1 MYAANTPFGQGLA
14 YANDALYNGFMI
26 VRSRPTYMAL
36 LFAVRGSVLPLVAGR
51 LVIILLVSCL
61 AVGLHHVWPHYLGV
75 PIAAPFTLL
84 GLGLSIFMGFRNN
97 ACYDRWW
104 EGRKQWGAL
113 VAASRNILRDIT
125 ALLPDSDPFR
135 RQAAHFIGSFARHLR
150 DQLRDKCP
158 HSTDKS
164 GRLLAEIADQLGQR
178 LRAGEISDITYRLF
192 SDHLSQMADVQA
204 ACERLKS
211 APVPFAYSL
220 MLHRSVWLFCL
231 ALPFGLVDIL
241 DFGTPFITL
250 VLAYSFLGLDAL
262 GEELEYP
269 FSTAP
274 NSLPLD
280 AMTRT
285 IEIAVAHALH
295 EPAPPPLQPQNY
307 VLL

>member
-1 MYAANTPFGQGLA
+1 
-14 YANDALYNGFMI
+14 MI

-36 LFAVRGSVLPLVAGR
+36 LFAVRGSVLPLVAKR
-51 LVIILLVSCL
+51 LTVILAASCL
-61 AVGLHHVWPHYLGV
+61 AVWLHHLWPQYLGV
-75 PIAAPFTLL
+75 HIATPFTLL

-113 VAASRNILRDIT
+113 VAISRNTLRDLT

-135 RQAAHFIGSFARHLR
+135 RQSAHFIGSFARHLR
-150 DQLRDKCP
+150 DQLRDKHP
-158 HSTDKS
+158 HVTDKS
-164 GRLLAEIADQLGQR
+164 GRLLADIADQLAAR

-192 SDHLSQMADVQA
+192 SDHLSQMANVQA

-241 DFGTPFITL
+241 GIGTPFITL

-285 IEIAVAHALH
+285 IEISVAHALH
-295 EPAPPPLQPQNY
+295 EPAPEPLQPQDY